1 MKIVCLLLVAVSLS
15 CVLAKPD
22 DVTASSGGPE
32 IPSPPAPDKPDP
44 PDRPDHPDRPEPPIP
59 TKPEPPIQAK
69 PEPSARPIPEKPSPP
84 VRPSPPEKPIPP
96 ARPEPPARPIP
107 EKPSPP
113 VRPIPPIPARPSPPE
128 RPIPPARPEPPAR
141 PIFHARPMPPARPS
155 PPIPPR
161 PEPLARPIFHAR
173 PMPPARPSPPIP
185 PRPEPLVRPI
195 FHARPMPPA
204 RPSPPIPPRPGPLA
218 RPIIPIPLKPAGP
231 SRPVYTKEAKIT
243 YVENVAGE
251 TVLHFDDFFSDL
263 DKLETSTTADSAT
276 TTTESASQDVTTAV
290 PEVSTAVAL
299 TNDGRVLANYTPE
312 IGYKM
317 ADTLSDQIRLFLKHF
332 QQKDPIG
339 IPGAVLPDPMPLPD
353 LTKSLGILGSV
364 TFKNIQ
370 LFELSQFR
378 LSHIN
383 TDLERMQIYVEIEMK
398 RLVSLGNY
406 SMRTMM
412 KSAKGPFN
420 ITMTNVVAEGAVAL
434 ERDDKGQLQATD
446 SQMDMTCSNIIIDLK
461 DSGMTT
467 FVDGLGPFM
476 FQSIKPVLLRK
487 LNTDIR
493 ADINKQIKKF
503 TAKIPKNVSPLD
515 LGIYEARR
523 YVRNN
528 HYDPYQLKNY
538 SYKINLIR
546 VNISD
551 LWLEGLSNFNR
562 VGDLSLSMDHGVIQF
577 GIHVIT
583 SKLHGYLKW
592 SANFANKRSVTEG
605 GTLKYSVD
613 YLQVRISVNQSV
625 NINNKP
631 ILDDIDLRVG
641 KIHINHTGLKSFDII
656 INSIVNNY
664 IPDILKFLIIDS
676 IEGPLKVK
684 IQEVLPKLDEFVST
698 FNENRTYPNVTYDT
712 TPVALKLT
720 TTAVPE
726 TTTLV
731 ATSAAAS
738 AADVKTSEVP
748 AKSTEAPSVGSG
760 DVTTQ
765 SDVTTKGDVK
775 IQGEALAKTTE
786 RTEVEGVSE
795 AKKDAGLTE
804 LEGHDRVKRGLGLE
818 EGHDRVKRG
827 LGKRLKKMWRK
838 VRKHLPPVGVT
849 YTRKF

>member
-1 MKIVCLLLVAVSLS
+1 GKLVFS
-15 CVLAKPD
+15 CSQNYKWFHVQFPFWFHSQNYKWFH
-22 DVTASSGGPE
+22 VHFHSGFT
-32 IPSPPAPDKPDP
+32 D
-44 PDRPDHPDRPEPPIP
+44 
-59 TKPEPPIQAK
+59 
-69 PEPSARPIPEKPSPP
+69 
-84 VRPSPPEKPIPP
+84 
-96 ARPEPPARPIP
+96 
-107 EKPSPP
+107 
-113 VRPIPPIPARPSPPE
+113 
-128 RPIPPARPEPPAR
+128 
-141 PIFHARPMPPARPS
+141 
-155 PPIPPR
+155 
-161 PEPLARPIFHAR
+161 
-173 PMPPARPSPPIP
+173 
-185 PRPEPLVRPI
+185 
-195 FHARPMPPA
+195 
-204 RPSPPIPPRPGPLA
+204 
-218 RPIIPIPLKPAGP
+218 
-231 SRPVYTKEAKIT
+231 
-243 YVENVAGE
+243 
-251 TVLHFDDFFSDL
+251 FDDFFSDL

-276 TTTESASQDVTTAV
+276 TTTESSPASQDVTTSV
-290 PEVSTAVAL
+290 PEASTAVAL

-339 IPGAVLPDPMPLPD
+339 IPGAVLPDPIPLPD

-370 LFELSQFR
+370 LYELSQFR

-412 KSAKGPFN
+412 KSAKGPFQYHHDQMGGALGGPGPV
-420 ITMTNVVAEGAVAL
+420 TGLKRFPFSTTQPGAVAL

-684 IQEVLPKLDEFVST
+684 IQEVLDHTLVGQYSIDNLLNAKVLPKLDEFVST

-726 TTTLV
+726 TNTLV
-731 ATSAAAS
+731 STSAAAS

-765 SDVTTKGDVK
+765 SDVTTKGDVT
-775 IQGEALAKTTE
+775 IQGEALAKATE
-786 RTEVEGVSE
+786 RTEVEGVGVSE
-795 AKKDAGLTE
+795 TKKDAGLTE